1 MAFGQWHH
9 MVTHKLVLFCVV
21 LFDLQMISTKFYAGH
36 DERFYLED
44 WAKEGNMTED
54 KLKQLE
60 LEFLTAIVNAFI
72 IFLHR
77 IVIINCKFCLCWQ
90 DWKIYISNEQ
100 FFEKLSSVE
109 RTLAQREGLRRGWL
123 TYSELMQLLP
133 SFTLMKFLLN
143 NLAVLALSYAASV
156 FTIAGAFFI
165 ASQLPGTLWHRRSD
179 IGNAT
184 APVNPTL
191 NPLKPIVTPNATDA
205 APVGLATRAGAARN
219 DSCNALNVE
228 AELMKLEQQYCD
240 EERLIALQRRQREER
255 PPNPLLPPKYR
266 MDYATK
272 QQDNTEHWLNIK
284 SQYSDQRHSANNWNW
299 NETRNTSVFW
309 QVLSEAISHQS
320 FLVRWPELWPKFI

>member
-1 MAFGQWHH
+1 M
-9 MVTHKLVLFCVV
+9 
-21 LFDLQMISTKFYAGH
+21 S
-36 DERFYLED
+36 
-44 WAKEGNMTED
+44 
-54 KLKQLE
+54 
-60 LEFLTAIVNAFI
+60 
-72 IFLHR
+72 
-77 IVIINCKFCLCWQ
+77 WQ

-143 NLAVLALSYAASV
+143 NLAVMALSYAASV

-165 ASQLPGTLWHRRSD
+165 ASQLPGTLWHRARAD
-179 IGNAT
+179 TTNAT
-184 APVNPTL
+184 ATVNTQTL
-191 NPLKPIVTPNATDA
+191 NPLSPIVTPNVTDA
-205 APVGLATRAGAARN
+205 APVELSVRATAHN

-255 PPNPLLPPKYR
+255 PPNPLLPPNYR
-266 MDYATK
+266 MEYATK
-272 QQDNTEHWLNIK
+272 QQDNTQHWLNIK
-284 SQYSDQRHSANNWNW
+284 SQYSEQRHPIKKLGQKTYNW
-299 NETRNTSVFW
+299 NEAKNTSVFW

-320 FLVRWPELWPKFI
+320 FLVRWPELWPKLI